1 MRKPF
6 LLFPPCPVSIL
17 TTIWP
22 PLRRVLPMPG
32 WPIPF
37 SACVWTGQTDSRSS
51 YFQPSPTDCSTVSRS
66 MGCLWRL
73 PSGAATDD
81 KGNAIKIEDENSGRL
96 SDLAIRAR
104 YNPGVFLEMTDIF
117 DPIAEDAVFGARF
130 NRTLHLIWEQG
141 SKRRSTTTCQAMHCD
156 GQKPV
161 SVPEF
166 RFRIVAL

>member
-1 MRKPF
+1 
-6 LLFPPCPVSIL
+6 
-17 TTIWP
+17 
-22 PLRRVLPMPG
+22 MPG
-32 WPIPF
+32 VDFNDYLATVEARFANARVADTIFRLCLDGSNRQPKLIFPTI
-37 SACVWTGQTDSRSS
+37 ADRLQYGQSIDGLSLEVAFWCR
-51 YFQPSPTDCSTVSRS
+51 YCA
-66 MGCLWRL
+66 G
-73 PSGAATDD
+73 TDD

-130 NRTLHLIWEQG
+130 NRALRLIWEQG